1 MTEEPSRIPVEPYT
15 GSLALQI
22 INDVKSVGELQIRL
36 AHANLGR
43 ELKRRTVPLFM
54 MALGGYSLAL
64 CAILASMCLVHLL
77 HWVTSLPGNA
87 TERLPLWSCFAIA
100 ATVMAIIG
108 IAMVLFGM
116 SQFRKCSKS
125 QN

>member
-1 MTEEPSRIPVEPYT
+1 MTEPSRIPVEPHT

-36 AHANLGR
+36 AQANLGR

-64 CAILASMCLVHLL
+64 CAILASMCLAHFL
-77 HWVTSLPGNA
+77 HWVTSPPGSA
-87 TERLPLWSCFAIA
+87 AESMPLWSCFAIA
-100 ATVMAIIG
+100 GTAMAIIG
-108 IAMVLFGM
+108 FAMVVIGM
-116 SQFRKCSKS
+116 IQFRKCSKS